1 MQVIIEINDRQALPV
16 RAIPLL
22 TDWHGLSPDGLAQI
36 LAGDSDHWPSFDG
49 LTAHRLHSDGS
60 IEAIPPRW
68 WASWVVD
75 ELEATSNTIK
85 AKETSRATGRQQWR
99 RESLGQLP
107 AGVFVWRDEFEAAH
121 SNEYRPDGRRARS
134 NPEGFDPSAH
144 ALDFNPNPNPMIA
157 RAPLVMEGF
166 EPLIAQSGSRNLEH
180 LWFVRGFYGAGDND
194 THWLGLKS
202 LSPHEAAALL
212 CGRDPLVQRG
222 CDEQCVVLL
231 ERRLTDY
238 NESHPARR
246 SWREWH
252 GVAKEIE
259 AEYQKGFDELFGE
272 LAQAPNTSTAGA
284 PAQPQAERPAP
295 VEGIT
300 TAQVAT
306 IFDGIPYTAENWP
319 KRLSDTKWLKSSNR
333 ELGAVGGA
341 TSRWCP
347 LEIAQLVHGK
357 KHGAEKQRTLEALN
371 RIFRRH
377 AVLEPWRA
385 AWDEHY
391 SMFSDVD

>member
-1 MQVIIEINDRQALPV
+1 MQVIIKINDRQALPV

-68 WASWVVD
+68 WVSWVVG

-99 RESLGQLP
+99 RESLAQLP

-144 ALDFNPNPNPMIA
+144 ALDFNPNPNPLIA
-157 RAPLVMEGF
+157 PAPLVMEGF
-166 EPLIAQSGSRNLEH
+166 EPLIAPPGSRNLEH
-180 LWFVRGFYGAGDND
+180 LWFVRGCYGAGDND

-259 AEYQKGFDELFGE
+259 AEYEKGFDALFAE
-272 LAQAPNTSTAGA
+272 LAQTPNTSTAGA
-284 PAQPQAERPAP
+284 PAQPQAAPPAP
-295 VEGIT
+295 LADSASNAKPWLSIDQQDPT
-300 TAQVAT
+300 PAQPWYTPARYFARQLTMETPALLANRKRLADRVAT
-306 IFDGIPYTAENWP
+306 ALFNAGFKKRGGKLRFDSGTV
-319 KRLSDTKWLKSSNR
+319 LKALTNVT
-333 ELGAVGGA
+333 LG
-341 TSRWCP
+341 
-347 LEIAQLVHGK
+347 
-357 KHGAEKQRTLEALN
+357 
-371 RIFRRH
+371 
-377 AVLEPWRA
+377 
-385 AWDEHY
+385 
-391 SMFSDVD
+391 